1 MLHVQWVLAT
11 LQCSGL
17 PLSSKIISCSI
28 GGSVCVVAVFWC
40 HIEKEKAID
49 LLLWWWCFD
58 MHPVVSATL
67 PEPAASFNCCDGIVS
82 PQNRYKQSTTS
93 LLGPVALPLMPHQK
107 TKYNWPMAN
116 VDSFSVVVAFL
127 MPQFGQSACSI
138 GVSVSMVAAFFN
150 VIHQHCCWP
159 CTLLH
164 CCHVQAALWFGFC
177 HSISPQNNQ
186 QHWFQQC
193 FSHCCTLQ
201 CFSGEF
207 HWSVDLVP
215 STSVA
220 LQEWY
225 HPEDPKFL
233 HYCIPPKMKNNQSCR
248 ALVTRKI
255 I

>member
-1 MLHVQWVLAT
+1 MPHWKRKSNWPVT
-11 LQCSGL
+11 L
-17 PLSSKIISCSI
+17 
-28 GGSVCVVAVFWC
+28 VVVFW
-40 HIEKEKAID
+40 HASSSFGNLARASSIIQ
-49 LLLWWWCFD
+49 LLWWNRVPPKQVQTINHQPPWSSGIAFD
-58 MHPVVSATL
+58 AT
-67 PEPAASFNCCDGIVS
+67 SKN
-82 PQNRYKQSTTS
+82 
-93 LLGPVALPLMPHQK
+93 
-107 TKYNWPMAN
+107 KYNWPMAN